1 MSLPSPARSPLL
13 SRQWWKTPV
22 NLWGR
27 SLPLRVIASVFVAS
41 VLVLVLGGFLLMQQA
56 TLGVME
62 GKKESVRNESRQA
75 LFAAQQQLNAAD
87 PTGGA
92 NVDKLLTDLAFG
104 YANRTGGTDQFEVI
118 IIADGQTITAG
129 RADVASVPDV
139 LRQQVQGS
147 TDL

>member
-1 MSLPSPARSPLL
+1 M
-13 SRQWWKTPV
+13 
-22 NLWGR
+22 
-27 SLPLRVIASVFVAS
+27 IASVFLAS

-118 IIADGQTITAG
+118 ILAG
-129 RADVASVPDV
+129 RSDHHRRPGRCGERARRPAPAGIGQHRPADDADRRGLPRRCGRRSPAWSAA
-139 LRQQVQGS
+139 RS
-147 TDL
+147 